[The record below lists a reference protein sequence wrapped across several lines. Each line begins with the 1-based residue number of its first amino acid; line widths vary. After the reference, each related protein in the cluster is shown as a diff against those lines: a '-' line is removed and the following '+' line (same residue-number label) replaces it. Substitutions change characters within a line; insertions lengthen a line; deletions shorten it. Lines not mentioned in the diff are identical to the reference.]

1 MTERRRAYRSALRAE
16 QAERTRAAVI
26 AAATECFLGQGYAE
40 TTMKDIAERAG
51 VSAPTVYAQGSKA
64 ALLLTVVDET
74 TAGDAAPEPLIQRD
88 PFQRLLAECDKE
100 RKLRL
105 LRGIAQDWVPRIG
118 PVMRVFREAA
128 AVDPEIGE
136 AWEEYERRRYTD
148 MRVIVE
154 SFSGML
160 RPGLTVERA
169 TDIYWATFT
178 TQTAEAFMVGRK
190 WELGD
195 YADWL
200 ADAVDRLLLR

>member
-16 QAERTRAAVI
+16 QAERTRAAVV
-26 AAATECFLGQGYAE
+26 AAAAECFLGQGYAE

-64 ALLLTVVDET
+64 ALLLAVVDESI
-74 TAGDAAPEPLIQRD
+74 AGDAALEPLMQRD
-88 PFQRLLAECDKE
+88 RFQQLLTERDKE

-105 LRGIAQDWVPRIG
+105 MSGIAQDWLPRAG
-118 PVMRVFREAA
+118 PITRVFREAA
-128 AVDPEIGE
+128 AADPEIGE

-148 MRVIVE
+148 ARVIVE
-154 SFSGML
+154 SFSGLL

-178 TQTAEAFMVGRK
+178 AQTAEAFMAGRK
-190 WELGD
+190 WGLSD

-200 ADAVDRLLLR
+200 VDAMDRLLLR

>member
-1 MTERRRAYRSALRAE
+1 MTERRRAYHSALRAE
-16 QAERTRAAVI
+16 QAERTRVAVI
-26 AAATECFLGQGYAE
+26 AAATECFVGQGYAE

-64 ALLLTVVDET
+64 ALLLAVVDVSI
-74 TAGDAAPEPLIQRD
+74 AGDATAGPLIQHDR
-88 PFQRLLAECDKE
+88 FRQLLDERDKE

-105 LRGIAQDWVPRIG
+105 MARIAQDWLPRVG

-128 AVDPEIGE
+128 AGDLEIAE
-136 AWEEYERRRYTD
+136 AWEDYERRRYTD
-148 MRVIVE
+148 ARAIIE
-154 SFSGML
+154 SFSSLL

-178 TQTAEAFMVGRK
+178 THTAEAFMAGRK
-190 WELGD
+190 WELRE

-200 ADAVDRLLLR
+200 ADAMDRLLLR